1 MRALTER
8 LVALLIV
15 VGAVLPP
22 IAAQSADAVRIGKAV
37 SSSFIFAGLEL
48 GKEQGIWA
56 SEGIDIQISAFRGDG
71 QLQQAFS
78 AGALDFGL
86 GSGPGMGYVV
96 KGVPARAVASIAEE
110 PRNMSIVVTNNSP
123 VKTIDDLKGKRIGV
137 TTAGALTD
145 WLARRLA
152 ADKGWGHDGVE
163 VIPLGEMRTR
173 LAAMKSGELDAS
185 VTATEE
191 SLQIQEQG
199 VGRMLMTFGDAVPD
213 FHTHVIFAADAVRAK
228 NPDLVRRVLRAWFKI
243 AAFMRD
249 NRAATVKSVAKTM
262 GLSEKVVD
270 MVYDEE
276 IKMLSYDGAFSPKA
290 LEVIRVSLKELGIL
304 ERVPEA
310 KDSLRRKFHAREVLN
325 ERKNGGQ
332 PRSNLPS
339 ARAPPTKPLAIS
351 IRQCQP
357 AFRRRRFAAVRS
369 RARRR
374 IARHLCAASSCV
386 CSALRDA
393 ARARC

>member
-1 MRALTER
+1 MARRRPAEKNEQGRNMRALTER
-8 LVALLIV
+8 LAALLVV

-56 SEGIDIQISAFRGDG
+56 SEGIDIQVSAFRGDG

-110 PRNMSIVVTNNSP
+110 PRNMSIVVINSSP

-152 ADKGWGHDGVE
+152 VDKGWGHDGVDI
-163 VIPLGEMRTR
+163 IPLGEMRTR
-173 LAAMKSGELDAS
+173 LAAMKSGQLDAS

-191 SLQIQEQG
+191 TLQLQEQG

-213 FHTHVIFAADAVRAK
+213 FHTHVIFAADPARAK
-228 NPDLVRRVLRAWFKI
+228 NPALVRRVLRAWFKI

-290 LEVIRVSLKELGIL
+290 LEVIRLSLKELGIL

-310 KDSLRRKFHAREVLN
+310 KDLYDGNFTPV
-325 ERKNGGQ
+325 
-332 PRSNLPS
+332 
-339 ARAPPTKPLAIS
+339 
-351 IRQCQP
+351 
-357 AFRRRRFAAVRS
+357 RF
-369 RARRR
+369 
-374 IARHLCAASSCV
+374 
-386 CSALRDA
+386 
-393 ARARC
+393 

>member
-1 MRALTER
+1 MRALTGR
-8 LVALLIV
+8 LAALLILA
-15 VGAVLPP
+15 AVLPSDG
-22 IAAQSADAVRIGKAV
+22 AQSADAVRIGKAV

-110 PRNMSIVVTNNSP
+110 PRNMSVVVTSNGR
-123 VKTIDDLKGKRIGV
+123 VKTVDDLRGKRIGV
-137 TTAGALTD
+137 TTAGSLTD

-152 ADKGWGHDGVE
+152 ADKGWGRDGVD

-191 SLQIQEQG
+191 SLQLQEQG

-213 FHTHVIFAADAVRAK
+213 FHTHVIFAADAARQK
-228 NPDLVRRVLRAWFKI
+228 NPGLVRRVLRAWFKT
-243 AAFMRD
+243 ALFMRD

-262 GLSEKVVD
+262 ALSEKVVD
-270 MVYDEE
+270 RVYDEE
-276 IKMLSYDGAFSPKA
+276 IKMLSYDGVFSPKA
-290 LEVIRVSLKELGIL
+290 LDVIRLSLKELGIL
-304 ERVPEA
+304 EQVPDA
-310 KDSLRRKFHAREVLN
+310 KNLYDGSFTPVKF
-325 ERKNGGQ
+325 
-332 PRSNLPS
+332 
-339 ARAPPTKPLAIS
+339 
-351 IRQCQP
+351 
-357 AFRRRRFAAVRS
+357 
-369 RARRR
+369 
-374 IARHLCAASSCV
+374 
-386 CSALRDA
+386 
-393 ARARC
+393 

>member
-1 MRALTER
+1 MARRRPAEKNEQGRNMRALTKR
-8 LVALLIV
+8 LAALLVV

-22 IAAQSADAVRIGKAV
+22 IAAQSADAVRVGKAV

-56 SEGIDIQISAFRGDG
+56 GEGIDIQISAFRGDG

-110 PRNMSIVVTNNSP
+110 PRNMSIVVIKSSP
-123 VKTIDDLKGKRIGV
+123 VRTIDDLKGKRIGV

-163 VIPLGEMRTR
+163 IIPLGEMRTR
-173 LAAMKSGELDAS
+173 LAAMKSGQLDAS

-191 SLQIQEQG
+191 TLQLQEQG

-213 FHTHVIFAADAVRAK
+213 FHTHVIFAADPAREK
-228 NPDLVRRVLRAWFKI
+228 NPALVRRVLRGWFKI

-290 LEVIRVSLKELGIL
+290 LEVIRLSLKELGIL

-310 KDSLRRKFHAREVLN
+310 KDLYDGNFTPV
-325 ERKNGGQ
+325 
-332 PRSNLPS
+332 
-339 ARAPPTKPLAIS
+339 
-351 IRQCQP
+351 
-357 AFRRRRFAAVRS
+357 RF
-369 RARRR
+369 
-374 IARHLCAASSCV
+374 
-386 CSALRDA
+386 
-393 ARARC
+393 

>member
-1 MRALTER
+1 MARRRPAEKNEQGRNMRALTER
-8 LVALLIV
+8 LVALLVV

-22 IAAQSADAVRIGKAV
+22 IAAQSADTVRIGKAV

-56 SEGIDIQISAFRGDG
+56 SEGIDIQVSAFRGDG

-110 PRNMSIVVTNNSP
+110 PRNMSIVVINSSP

-163 VIPLGEMRTR
+163 IIPLGEMRTR
-173 LAAMKSGELDAS
+173 LAAMKSGQLDAS

-191 SLQIQEQG
+191 TLQLQEQG

-213 FHTHVIFAADAVRAK
+213 FHTHVIFAADPARVK
-228 NPDLVRRVLRAWFKI
+228 NPALVRRVLRAWFKI

-290 LEVIRVSLKELGIL
+290 LEVIRLSLKELGIL

-310 KDSLRRKFHAREVLN
+310 TDLYDGNFTPV
-325 ERKNGGQ
+325 
-332 PRSNLPS
+332 
-339 ARAPPTKPLAIS
+339 
-351 IRQCQP
+351 
-357 AFRRRRFAAVRS
+357 RF
-369 RARRR
+369 
-374 IARHLCAASSCV
+374 
-386 CSALRDA
+386 
-393 ARARC
+393 

>member
-8 LVALLIV
+8 LVALLVV
-15 VGAVLPP
+15 VGAIFPP
-22 IAAQSADAVRIGKAV
+22 VAAQSADAVRIGKAV

-110 PRNMSIVVTNNSP
+110 PRNMSVVVINSSP
-123 VKTIDDLKGKRIGV
+123 VKTVDDLKGKRIGV
-137 TTAGALTD
+137 TTGGSLTD

-152 ADKGWGHDGVE
+152 ADRGWGHDGVE

-173 LAAMKSGELDAS
+173 LAAMKSGQLDAS

-191 SLQIQEQG
+191 SLQLQEQG

-213 FHTHVIFAADAVRAK
+213 FHTHVIFAADAAREK
-228 NPDLVRRVLRAWFKI
+228 NPGLVRRVLRAWFKT

-249 NRAATVKSVAKTM
+249 NRPATVKSVAKTM

-270 MVYDEE
+270 RVYDEE
-276 IKMLSYDGAFSPKA
+276 IKMLSFDGAFSPKA
-290 LEVIRVSLKELGIL
+290 LEVIRLSLKELGIL

-310 KDSLRRKFHAREVLN
+310 KDLYDGSFTPVKF
-325 ERKNGGQ
+325 
-332 PRSNLPS
+332 
-339 ARAPPTKPLAIS
+339 
-351 IRQCQP
+351 
-357 AFRRRRFAAVRS
+357 
-369 RARRR
+369 
-374 IARHLCAASSCV
+374 
-386 CSALRDA
+386 
-393 ARARC
+393 

>member
-1 MRALTER
+1 MRALTGR
-8 LVALLIV
+8 LAALLILA
-15 VGAVLPP
+15 AVLPSHG
-22 IAAQSADAVRIGKAV
+22 AQSADAVRIGKAV

-71 QLQQAFS
+71 QLQQALS

-110 PRNMSIVVTNNSP
+110 PRNMSVVVTNNGR
-123 VKTIDDLKGKRIGV
+123 VKTVDDLRGKRIGV
-137 TTAGALTD
+137 TTAGSLTD

-152 ADKGWGHDGVE
+152 ADKGWGRDGVD
-163 VIPLGEMRTR
+163 VVPLGEMRTR

-191 SLQIQEQG
+191 SLQLQEQG

-213 FHTHVIFAADAVRAK
+213 FHTHVIFAADAARQK
-228 NPDLVRRVLRAWFKI
+228 NPGLVRRVLRAWFKT

-262 GLSEKVVD
+262 ALSEKVVD
-270 MVYDEE
+270 RVYDEE

-290 LEVIRVSLKELGIL
+290 LDVIRLSLKELGIL
-304 ERVPEA
+304 EQVPDA
-310 KDSLRRKFHAREVLN
+310 KNLYDGSFTPVKF
-325 ERKNGGQ
+325 
-332 PRSNLPS
+332 
-339 ARAPPTKPLAIS
+339 
-351 IRQCQP
+351 
-357 AFRRRRFAAVRS
+357 
-369 RARRR
+369 
-374 IARHLCAASSCV
+374 
-386 CSALRDA
+386 
-393 ARARC
+393 

>member
-1 MRALTER
+1 MRALTGR
-8 LVALLIV
+8 LAALLILA
-15 VGAVLPP
+15 AVLPSDG
-22 IAAQSADAVRIGKAV
+22 AQSADAVRIGKAV

-71 QLQQAFS
+71 QLQQALS

-110 PRNMSIVVTNNSP
+110 PRNMSVVVTNNGR
-123 VKTIDDLKGKRIGV
+123 VKTVDDLRGKRIGV
-137 TTAGALTD
+137 TTAGSLTD

-152 ADKGWGHDGVE
+152 ADKGWGRDGVD
-163 VIPLGEMRTR
+163 VVPLGEMRTR

-191 SLQIQEQG
+191 SLQLQEQG

-213 FHTHVIFAADAVRAK
+213 FHTHVIFAADAARQK
-228 NPDLVRRVLRAWFKI
+228 NPGLVRRVLRAWFKT

-262 GLSEKVVD
+262 ALSEKVVD
-270 MVYDEE
+270 RVYDEE

-290 LEVIRVSLKELGIL
+290 LDVIRLSLKELGIL
-304 ERVPEA
+304 EQVPDA
-310 KDSLRRKFHAREVLN
+310 KNLYDGSFTPVKF
-325 ERKNGGQ
+325 
-332 PRSNLPS
+332 
-339 ARAPPTKPLAIS
+339 
-351 IRQCQP
+351 
-357 AFRRRRFAAVRS
+357 
-369 RARRR
+369 
-374 IARHLCAASSCV
+374 
-386 CSALRDA
+386 
-393 ARARC
+393 

>member
-1 MRALTER
+1 MRASAER
-8 LVALLIV
+8 LVALLV
-15 VGAVLPP
+15 VIGAISPP

-56 SEGIDIQISAFRGDG
+56 SEGIDIKISAFRGDG
-71 QLQQAFS
+71 QLQQALS

-86 GSGPGMGYVV
+86 GSGPGMSYVV
-96 KGVPARAVASIAEE
+96 KGVPARAVASVAEE
-110 PRNMSIVVTNNSP
+110 PRNMSVVVTNNGR

-137 TTAGALTD
+137 TTAGSLTD

-152 ADKGWGHDGVE
+152 VDKGWGHDGVD
-163 VIPLGEMRTR
+163 VVPLGEMRTR

-191 SLQIQEQG
+191 SLQLQEQG

-213 FHTHVIFAADAVRAK
+213 FHTHVIFAADAAREK
-228 NPDLVRRVLRAWFKI
+228 NPGLVRRVLRAWFKT

-249 NRAATVKSVAKTM
+249 NRPATVKSVAKTM

-270 MVYDEE
+270 RVYDEE
-276 IKMLSYDGAFSPKA
+276 IKMLSFNGAFSPKA
-290 LEVIRVSLKELGIL
+290 LEVIRLSLKELGIL

-310 KDSLRRKFHAREVLN
+310 KDLYDGSFTPVKF
-325 ERKNGGQ
+325 
-332 PRSNLPS
+332 
-339 ARAPPTKPLAIS
+339 
-351 IRQCQP
+351 
-357 AFRRRRFAAVRS
+357 
-369 RARRR
+369 
-374 IARHLCAASSCV
+374 
-386 CSALRDA
+386 
-393 ARARC
+393 